1 MTPILYICI
10 LFTEN
15 TVDSFH
21 YLTAFQASF
30 FVFCT
35 LQSVKSRLVFWI
47 PQCAELKNKTCFQDF
62 TACRVQNR
70 SLFSDFARCE
80 MQKQN
85 LFSDSAHCRAQKQSL
100 FLDSARCGV
109 IIQNLFSVLCTL
121 RNAKSE
127 FVFASYSAMN
137 HSYLDDFTILLSVR
151 WVKHQPFI
159 SLSLYRKPYTDPF
172 CESLDARS
180 RSHYI

>member
-30 FVFCT
+30 FAFCT
-35 LQSVKSRLVFWI
+35 LQSTKSRLVFWI
-47 PQCAELKNKTCFQDF
+47 PHAADLKNKTCFLDF
-62 TACRVQNR
+62 AACRVQNQ
-70 SLFSDFARCE
+70 SLFSGSVRCG

-85 LFSDSAHCRAQKQSL
+85 LFLGSAQCIAQKQSL

-109 IIQNLFSVLCTL
+109 AIQNLFSTLCTL
-121 RNAKSE
+121 RNVKSA
-127 FVFASYSAMN
+127 FVFASCSAMN
-137 HSYLDDFTILLSVR
+137 HSYLGNFTILLSVR
-151 WVKHQPFI
+151 
-159 SLSLYRKPYTDPF
+159 
-172 CESLDARS
+172 
-180 RSHYI
+180 